1 MSILKSRELTR
12 SGNSAEIEG
21 NIRELVRQQQ
31 GNAARRPD
39 TAGEQ
44 ATNDLSNL
52 LREVSLH
59 STREVDRLIDDL
71 KRLHEKLE
79 MQGNR
84 VHRDIVEYASLSQ
97 SVVQLTRIVSEGM
110 MHVKRVPDAPGI
122 ATEMAQQI
130 GAAPGQPDFEG

>member
-12 SGNSAEIEG
+12 GGKQAEIEG
-21 NIRELVRQQQ
+21 NLRELIRQQ
-31 GNAARRPD
+31 GGAIRRPD
-39 TAGEQ
+39 VTGEQ
-44 ATNDLSNL
+44 ATSELSNL

-71 KRLHEKLE
+71 KRLREKLE
-79 MQGNR
+79 MQGSR

-110 MHVKRVPDAPGI
+110 THVKRVTDAPGI
-122 ATEMAQQI
+122 ATEVLQPMD
-130 GAAPGQPDFEG
+130 AASNQPDFEG